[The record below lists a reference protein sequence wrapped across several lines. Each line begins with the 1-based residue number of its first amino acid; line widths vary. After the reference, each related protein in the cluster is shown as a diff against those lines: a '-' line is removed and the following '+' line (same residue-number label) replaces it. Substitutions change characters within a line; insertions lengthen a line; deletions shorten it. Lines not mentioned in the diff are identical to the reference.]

1 MLKSEFNDREVNI
14 MSNYEEFDDMITYG
28 IRKYYTGKQIK
39 DIITRCLSDETIV
52 EYQRKELVDFA
63 NKYIHSKYPL
73 ADNTLYSLSW
83 DRDDMNKLKCYKH
96 P

>member
-1 MLKSEFNDREVNI
+1 
-14 MSNYEEFDDMITYG
+14 MSNYEEFDSMVSYRFGLIKPT
-28 IRKYYTGKQIK
+28 KFYTGKQIK

-52 EYQRKELVDFA
+52 GYQRRELVDFA

-83 DRDDMNKLKCYKH
+83 DRDDMNELKCYKH

>member
-1 MLKSEFNDREVNI
+1 
-14 MSNYEEFDDMITYG
+14 MSNYEEFGGMVTYAFG
-28 IRKYYTGKQIK
+28 LKHRKFYTGKQIK
-39 DIITRCLSDETIV
+39 DIITRCLSDETITG
-52 EYQRKELVDFA
+52 YKRRELVDFA

-83 DRDDMNKLKCYKH
+83 DGDDMAELKCYKH

>member
-1 MLKSEFNDREVNI
+1 
-14 MSNYEEFDDMITYG
+14 MSNYEEFESMVSYRFGLI
-28 IRKYYTGKQIK
+28 KPHKFYTGKQIK
-39 DIITRCLSDETIV
+39 DIIIRCLSDETV
-52 EYQRKELVDFA
+52 VRNRRKELVDFA

-83 DRDDMNKLKCYKH
+83 DGDDMDELKCYKH

>member
-1 MLKSEFNDREVNI
+1 
-14 MSNYEEFDDMITYG
+14 MSNYEEFAGMVTYYRFG
-28 IRKYYTGKQIK
+28 LKRRKYYTGKQIK

-52 EYQRKELVDFA
+52 GYQRKKLVDFA

-83 DRDDMNKLKCYKH
+83 DRDDMNELKCYKH

>member
-1 MLKSEFNDREVNI
+1 
-14 MSNYEEFDDMITYG
+14 MSNYEEFESMITYG
-28 IRKYYTGKQIK
+28 FHFKWRKFYTGKQIK
-39 DIITRCLSDETIV
+39 DAIIRCLSDETIV
-52 EYQRKELVDFA
+52 RNRRKELVDFA

-83 DRDDMNKLKCYKH
+83 DRDDMNELKCYKH

>member
-1 MLKSEFNDREVNI
+1 
-14 MSNYEEFDDMITYG
+14 MSNYEEFESMLTYG
-28 IRKYYTGKQIK
+28 SHFKCRKFYTGKQIK
-39 DIITRCLSDETIV
+39 DIITRCLSDETV
-52 EYQRKELVDFA
+52 VRNRRKELVDFA

-83 DRDDMNKLKCYKH
+83 DGDDMTELKCYKH

>member
-1 MLKSEFNDREVNI
+1 MV
-14 MSNYEEFDDMITYG
+14 TYG
-28 IRKYYTGKQIK
+28 FHFKYRKFYTGKQIK
-39 DIITRCLSDETIV
+39 DIITHCLSDETIV
-52 EYQRKELVDFA
+52 RNRRKELVDFD

-83 DRDDMNKLKCYKH
+83 NVDNMDELKCYKH

>member
-1 MLKSEFNDREVNI
+1 
-14 MSNYEEFDDMITYG
+14 MSNYEEFESMVSYRFG
-28 IRKYYTGKQIK
+28 IKPHKFYTGKQIK

-52 EYQRKELVDFA
+52 GYQRRELVDFA

-83 DRDDMNKLKCYKH
+83 DRDDMNELKCYKH